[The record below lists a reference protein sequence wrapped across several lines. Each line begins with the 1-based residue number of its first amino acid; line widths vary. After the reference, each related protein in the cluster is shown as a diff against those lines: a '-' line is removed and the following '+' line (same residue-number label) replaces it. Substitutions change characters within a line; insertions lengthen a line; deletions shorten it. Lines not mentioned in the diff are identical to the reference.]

1 MQGDLITQVGLPAGL
16 MLIMFS
22 LGIGLV
28 MADFRR
34 VFAYPRAFLVG
45 VLCHFILLPLVAFL
59 AMKALGLTGAIA
71 VGFMILAACPTGT
84 TSNLLTLYARG
95 DVALALSFT
104 AFAGLVSI
112 VTVPLIVGF
121 ALEHFMGAGRQV
133 AFPAGTAM
141 AQIFVI
147 LGLPVMLGMLLRA
160 RAPAFARRIEKPLAT
175 VALVA
180 FVLIVA
186 AAIAKHF
193 ALFRENTAALA
204 PPIVAIMVV
213 MLALGYGLSRAAR
226 VEKRQA
232 VTVAIES
239 SIQNV
244 TLAIVIASTLLQD
257 NVMMLP
263 GTIYGVLMYFVAA
276 LFVLVARRLVTTG
289 APTSARSFPGPGPS
303 PDAPPTTRVSPPASS
318 RYRARTPR

>member
-1 MQGDLITQVGLPAGL
+1 MQGDFITQVGLPAGL

-22 LGIGLV
+22 LGVGLV
-28 MADFRR
+28 VGDFRR

-45 VLCHFILLPLVAFL
+45 VACHFILLPLVAFL
-59 AMKALGLTGAIA
+59 AMKAWGFSGPIA

-104 AFAGLVSI
+104 AFAGIVSI
-112 VTVPLIVGF
+112 VTVPFFVGF
-121 ALEHFMGAGRQV
+121 ALEHFLGAGQQV
-133 AFPAGTAM
+133 AFPVGQTM

-147 LGLPVMLGMLLRA
+147 LGVPVILGMLLRA
-160 RAPAFARRIEKPLAT
+160 RLPAFADRIQKPLGT
-175 VALVA
+175 VA
-180 FVLIVA
+180 FVVFILIVFA
-186 AAIAKHF
+186 AVSKHF
-193 ALFRENTAALA
+193 ALFRENTVALA
-204 PPIVAIMVV
+204 PPIVAIMAV
-213 MLALGYGLSRAAR
+213 MLALGYGLSRAAG
-226 VEKRQA
+226 VERRQA

-244 TLAIVIASTLLQD
+244 TLAIVIASTILKD

-276 LFVLVARRLVTTG
+276 LFVFIARRLVTAG
-289 APTSARSFPGPGPS
+289 APTSPRPVPAPDPS
-303 PDAPPTTRVSPPASS
+303 SDVQPIPPR
-318 RYRARTPR
+318 

>member
-22 LGIGLV
+22 LGVGLV
-28 MADFRR
+28 VADFRR
-34 VFAYPRAFLVG
+34 VFAHPRAFVVG
-45 VLCHFILLPLVAFL
+45 VVCHFVLLPLVAFL
-59 AMKALGLTGAIA
+59 AMKAWGFTGSIA

-104 AFAGLVSI
+104 AFAGIVSI
-112 VTVPLIVGF
+112 VTVPFIVGF
-121 ALEHFMGAGRQV
+121 ALEHFLGAGRQV
-133 AFPAGTAM
+133 AFPAGQAM

-147 LGLPVMLGMLLRA
+147 LGVPVMLGMALRA
-160 RAPAFARRIEKPLAT
+160 RFPALADRIQKPLGT
-175 VALVA
+175 VALVV
-180 FVLIVA
+180 FILIVA

-204 PPIVAIMVV
+204 PPIVAIMAV
-213 MLALGYGLSRAAR
+213 MLALGYGLSRAAG
-226 VEKRQA
+226 VERRQA

-244 TLAIVIASTLLQD
+244 TLALVIASTLLRD

-263 GTIYGVLMYFVAA
+263 GTIYGVLMYVVAA
-276 LFVLVARRLVTTG
+276 VFVLIARRLVTAG
-289 APTSARSFPGPGPS
+289 APTSPRP
-303 PDAPPTTRVSPPASS
+303 AP
-318 RYRARTPR
+318 

>member
-22 LGIGLV
+22 LGVGLV
-28 MADFRR
+28 VADFRR
-34 VFAYPRAFLVG
+34 VFAYPRAFLAG
-45 VLCHFILLPLVAFL
+45 ILCHFVLLPLVAFL
-59 AMKALGLTGAIA
+59 AIKGWGFTGAVA

-104 AFAGLVSI
+104 AFAGIVSI
-112 VTVPLIVGF
+112 ATVPFIVGF
-121 ALEHFMGAGRQV
+121 ALEHFMGAERQV
-133 AFPAGTAM
+133 AFPVGATM
-141 AQIFVI
+141 LQIFVI

-160 RAPAFARRIEKPLAT
+160 RAPAFADRIQKPLSL
-175 VALVA
+175 VALVV
-180 FVLIVA
+180 FVLIVF

-204 PPIVAIMVV
+204 PPIVVIMAV
-213 MLALGYGLSRAAR
+213 MLALGYGLSRAAG
-226 VEKRQA
+226 VERRQA

-244 TLAIVIASTLLQD
+244 TLALVIASTILGD

-263 GTIYGVLMYFVAA
+263 ATIYGVLMYVIAA
-276 LFVLVARRLVTTG
+276 LFVLVARRVV
-289 APTSARSFPGPGPS
+289 AR
-303 PDAPPTTRVSPPASS
+303 D
-318 RYRARTPR
+318 